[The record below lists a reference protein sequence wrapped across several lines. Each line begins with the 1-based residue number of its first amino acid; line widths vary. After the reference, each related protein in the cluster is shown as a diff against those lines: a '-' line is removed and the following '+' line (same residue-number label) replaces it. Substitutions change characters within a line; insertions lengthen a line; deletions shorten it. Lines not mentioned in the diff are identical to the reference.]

1 MSIEE
6 KIFSKTKVDFDLL
19 LKYGFKKEK
28 DNYIYSKQIDNF
40 NVQITVNN
48 EGIVIGKLFDID
60 TNEEYTNIRLDNNG
74 AYSSLIKEKYI
85 NILNDIKE
93 KCFKIEYFFSKQ
105 ANEITDY
112 INKKYNDKPEFLWEK
127 FSGYGV
133 FRNKV
138 NKKWYAIIMNITED
152 KLGLNSSK
160 KIEIINVMN
169 SDNIVDNKKIFEG
182 YHMNKKS
189 WITIK
194 LDNSIDT
201 NDIYKLIDN
210 SYKICKNK

>member
-6 KIFSKTKVDFDLL
+6 KIFSKSKVDFDLL

-28 DNYIYSKQIDNF
+28 DNYIYNKVIDNF

-48 EGIVIGKLFDID
+48 KGIIIGKLFDID
-60 TNEEYTNIRLDNNG
+60 TNEEYTNIRLNNNG
-74 AYSSLIKEKYI
+74 VYSSLIKEKYI
-85 NILNDIKE
+85 NILNDIKD
-93 KCFKIEYFFSKQ
+93 KCFKNEYFLSKQ
-105 ANEITDY
+105 ANEIADY
-112 INKKYNDKPEFLWEK
+112 INKKYDDKPEFLWEK

-133 FRNKV
+133 FRNKD

-152 KLGLNSSK
+152 KIGLTSSK

-169 SDNIVDNKKIFEG
+169 NDSIIDNKKIFEG

-194 LDNSIDT
+194 LDNGMNI
-201 NDIYKLIDN
+201 NEIYK
-210 SYKICKNK
+210 